1 MDSAPPSDG
10 DTLFVAKQ
18 PSYLTVIS
26 RGSTQLALTLGYNGL
41 QCAKCPE

>member
-1 MDSAPPSDG
+1 MDSASPSDG

-26 RGSTQLALTLGYNGL
+26 RGSKQLALTLCKVSNMNVYHT
-41 QCAKCPE
+41 